1 MDLYLVLISRGRT
14 NRETLRTAMSVNEKR
29 HSQTITTPHAASSPT
44 SDREALD
51 QRLQR
56 LSDDVLPPVPY
67 LLTFPT
73 KTPFHLGNRSAN
85 NWAVGHDRPFSLEE
99 QQLQYMTFLT
109 YHDTDSLLLAV
120 GDWSDETGRMMADRS
135 TAPGAGESSRETV
148 TKKKI
153 SLKDYKSQKTS
164 GAVASPVGLEA
175 GNRGASS
182 SVKSEERRQATN
194 PEPLKNND
202 KTKMS
207 RIPPKSHARLSPE
220 RAGQKRPSGSELEFP
235 NPPATKKSEAHPT
248 KKLRLS
254 PEKETR
260 REPSPAKSHSPRL
273 PALLSPTLP
282 PTSGGPRLPRLLSP
296 TLPPDIEKEL
306 ARLEDRSPA
315 RNSRAGKEL
324 PAKESNPP
332 EHSRDHTRA
341 DPEKTQLLTKLR
353 YGRANRKRVEALLKF
368 SGKRKAHPSDSPAS
382 QDTDRDDISHPR
394 KKGGDTS
401 SSRGHTFRDPK
412 GKKHETDEAL
422 GPHDGRS
429 DEPKSFPEKPRTPVP
444 RPHLTSHSTHDKTKA
459 ASITPMKDLK
469 PPTSR
474 RNDPGETDGRTP
486 SYPANKRHSVD
497 PGSIMKASPTQAD
510 GRTRN
515 ERQVWWDEWQKFAS
529 VGRELKHAAE
539 RHTSKNGTSVTDEKL
554 AVVTAIEALLSFIM
568 AFVANDQAKALSRQV
583 GDSSTWLSIVPY
595 WRVVRKNSVPY
606 PALNSLC
613 LLLGAVSFTA
623 IHTLDLERLAIS
635 PIPGEHTPVPTPG
648 SDGNAALSDENR
660 KSRKEFSELKARLPE
675 FYKDSQRLWLEG
687 TRGLSEDVLGREFP
701 TIWSQRSR
709 NYSERGRS
717 SLRAADYAGGYFLPL
732 NSTSPPIEVVRFGW
746 SLLKEWCSKERIEW
760 NGRLGL

>member
-1 MDLYLVLISRGRT
+1 
-14 NRETLRTAMSVNEKR
+14 MSVNEKR
-29 HSQTITTPHAASSPT
+29 NFQPITTPRAATSPT
-44 SDREALD
+44 SDREVLD

-73 KTPFHLGNRSAN
+73 KTPFNLGTRSAN

-109 YHDTDSLLLAV
+109 HHDTDSLLLAV
-120 GDWSDETGRMMADRS
+120 GDWSDETGRMMTDRS
-135 TAPGAGESSRETV
+135 TAPSTVESSRETV
-148 TKKKI
+148 SKKKI
-153 SLKDYKSQKTS
+153 SLKDYKTQKTS
-164 GAVASPVGLEA
+164 AAVASPVGLEA
-175 GNRGASS
+175 GSRGASNS
-182 SVKSEERRQATN
+182 AKSEERRQMTSS
-194 PEPLKNND
+194 EPLNISD

-207 RIPPKSHARLSPE
+207 RMPPKSHARLSPE

-235 NPPATKKSEAHPT
+235 HPSVTKKSEAHPT
-248 KKLRLS
+248 KKLRLC
-254 PEKETR
+254 PEKDTR
-260 REPSPAKSHSPRL
+260 REPSPVKSYSPKL

-306 ARLEDRSPA
+306 ARLEDRPPS
-315 RNSRAGKEL
+315 RNSRAGKGL
-324 PAKESNPP
+324 PAKESNTQ
-332 EHSRDHTRA
+332 EYTRDHARVDTQ
-341 DPEKTQLLTKLR
+341 KTQLLTKLR

-368 SGKRKAHPSDSPAS
+368 SGKKKAHLSDSPVS
-382 QDTDRDDISHPR
+382 QDTDRDDVFHSR
-394 KKGGDTS
+394 KKGGDTGLF
-401 SSRGHTFRDPK
+401 RGYTSGDPK
-412 GKKHETDEAL
+412 GRKNETGEAI
-422 GPHDGRS
+422 GPQYGRS
-429 DEPKSFPEKPRTPVP
+429 KEPKSYPEKPRTPVAQT
-444 RPHLTSHSTHDKTKA
+444 HLTSHSTTSDKTKA
-459 ASITPMKDLK
+459 ASITPVKDLK
-469 PPTSR
+469 DQKPFTSR
-474 RNDPGETDGRTP
+474 RNEPGETDSKAP
-486 SYPANKRHSVD
+486 SNPANKRHSVD
-497 PGSIMKASPTQAD
+497 PGSTMKASPTQVD

-529 VGRELKHAAE
+529 IGRELKHAAE
-539 RHTSKNGTSVTDEKL
+539 RHTSKTGISVTDEKL

-568 AFVANDQAKALSRQV
+568 AFVANDQAKASSRQV

-660 KSRKEFSELKARLPE
+660 KSKKEFSELKVRLPE
-675 FYKDSQRLWLEG
+675 CYKESQRLWIEG
-687 TRGLSEDVLGREFP
+687 TRGLSEDILGREFP

-717 SLRAADYAGGYFLPL
+717 SLKAGEYAGSYFLPL
-732 NSTSPPIEVVRFGW
+732 GGTTPPIEVVRFGW
-746 SLLKEWCSKERIEW
+746 FLLKEWCSKERVEW

>member
-1 MDLYLVLISRGRT
+1 
-14 NRETLRTAMSVNEKR
+14 MSVNEKR
-29 HSQTITTPHAASSPT
+29 HFQTTTIPRAASSST
-44 SDREALD
+44 SEREVLD

-73 KTPFHLGNRSAN
+73 KTPFNLGNRSAN

-109 YHDTDSLLLAV
+109 HHDTDSLLLAV
-120 GDWSDETGRMMADRS
+120 GDWSDETGRMMADGS
-135 TAPGAGESSRETV
+135 TAPSAGESSREIV

-153 SLKDYKSQKTS
+153 SLKDYKTQKTS

-175 GNRGASS
+175 GSRGASS
-182 SVKSEERRQATN
+182 SAKSEDRRRTISS
-194 PEPLKNND
+194 EPLKNND
-202 KTKMS
+202 KTKM
-207 RIPPKSHARLSPE
+207 PQMPQKSHARLSPE
-220 RAGQKRPSGSELEFP
+220 RAGQKRPSGSELDFL
-235 NPPATKKSEAHPT
+235 NPSTTKKPEAYPT

-260 REPSPAKSHSPRL
+260 REPSPAKSHSPKL

-296 TLPPDIEKEL
+296 TLPPEIEKEL
-306 ARLEDRSPA
+306 ARLEDRSPP
-315 RNSRAGKEL
+315 RSSREGKGL
-324 PAKESNPP
+324 PAKESNTH
-332 EHSRDHTRA
+332 EHTRDHARA
-341 DPEKTQLLTKLR
+341 GPQKTQLLTKLR

-368 SGKRKAHPSDSPAS
+368 SGKRKPHLSDSPVS
-382 QDTDRDDISHPR
+382 QDTDRDEVSHPR
-394 KKGGDTS
+394 NKGVDTG
-401 SSRGHTFRDPK
+401 SSRGHTFGDLK
-412 GKKHETDEAL
+412 GKKHETGETL
-422 GPHDGRS
+422 GPQNGRS
-429 DEPKSFPEKPRTPVP
+429 KEQKGFPEKPRTPVP
-444 RPHLTSHSTHDKTKA
+444 QPQLASHSIAHDKTKA
-459 ASITPMKDLK
+459 VSITPAKDLK
-469 PPTSR
+469 LPISR
-474 RNDPGETDGRTP
+474 RNDPGETDGKIP
-486 SYPANKRHSVD
+486 SNPANKRHSVD

-529 VGRELKHAAE
+529 IGRELKHAAE
-539 RHTSKNGTSVTDEKL
+539 RHTSKAGALVTDERL

-568 AFVANDQAKALSRQV
+568 AFVANDQAKASSRQV

-595 WRVVRKNSVPY
+595 WRVVKKNSVPY

-675 FYKDSQRLWLEG
+675 FYKDSQRLWIEG

-717 SLRAADYAGGYFLPL
+717 SLKAGDYAGGYFLPL
-732 NSTSPPIEVVRFGW
+732 GGTTPPIEVVRFGW
-746 SLLKEWCSKERIEW
+746 SLLKEWCSKERVEW

>member
-1 MDLYLVLISRGRT
+1 
-14 NRETLRTAMSVNEKR
+14 MSVNEKR
-29 HSQTITTPHAASSPT
+29 LSQPTITPRAASSPS
-44 SDREALD
+44 SDREVLD

-56 LSDDVLPPVPY
+56 LSDDILPPVPY

-73 KTPFHLGNRSAN
+73 KTPFNLGNRSAN

-109 YHDTDSLLLAV
+109 HHDTDSLLLAV

-135 TAPGAGESSRETV
+135 TAPSARESSRETV
-148 TKKKI
+148 AKKKI

-164 GAVASPVGLEA
+164 NIVASPVGLGFES
-175 GNRGASS
+175 GSRGASS
-182 SVKSEERRQATN
+182 SSKSEERRQTTSF
-194 PEPLKNND
+194 EHLKNDN
-202 KTKMS
+202 KTKMP
-207 RIPPKSHARLSPE
+207 RMPPKSHARHSPE

-235 NPPATKKSEAHPT
+235 NPSATKKSEAHPT

-260 REPSPAKSHSPRL
+260 RESSPAKSHSPRL

-306 ARLEDRSPA
+306 ARLEDRSPP
-315 RNSRAGKEL
+315 RNSRAGKGL
-324 PAKESNPP
+324 PIKESNTH
-332 EHSRDHTRA
+332 EHLKDHAHA
-341 DPEKTQLLTKLR
+341 DPQKTQLLTKLR

-368 SGKRKAHPSDSPAS
+368 SGKRKAHMSDSPVS

-394 KKGGDTS
+394 KKGGETDL
-401 SSRGHTFRDPK
+401 SRGHAFGDQK
-412 GKKHETDEAL
+412 GRKHETDETL
-422 GPHDGRS
+422 GPQNGRS
-429 DEPKSFPEKPRTPVP
+429 KDPKPFDEKPRTPISQP
-444 RPHLTSHSTHDKTKA
+444 YLTSHSIGDKTKA
-459 ASITPMKDLK
+459 ASITPVKDLK
-469 PPTSR
+469 PPTYH
-474 RNDPGETDGRTP
+474 RNNLGETDGKTP
-486 SYPANKRHSVD
+486 SYPTNKRHYID
-497 PGSIMKASPTQAD
+497 PGSIIKASPTQAD

-515 ERQVWWDEWQKFAS
+515 ERQIWWDEWQKFAS
-529 VGRELKHAAE
+529 IGRELKHAAE
-539 RHTSKNGTSVTDEKL
+539 RHTSKTGTSVTDEKL

-568 AFVANDQAKALSRQV
+568 AFVANDQAKASSRQV

-595 WRVVRKNSVPY
+595 WRVVKKNSVPY

-623 IHTLDLERLAIS
+623 IHSLDLERLAIT

-687 TRGLSEDVLGREFP
+687 TRGLSEDVLGHEFP
-701 TIWSQRSR
+701 TIWAQRSR

-717 SLRAADYAGGYFLPL
+717 SLKAGNYAGSYFLPL
-732 NSTSPPIEVVRFGW
+732 GGTTPPIEVVRFGW
-746 SLLKEWCSKERIEW
+746 SLLKEWCSKERVEW

>member
-1 MDLYLVLISRGRT
+1 
-14 NRETLRTAMSVNEKR
+14 MSVNEKG
-29 HSQTITTPHAASSPT
+29 HSQTTTTPRAASSPT
-44 SDREALD
+44 SEREVLD

-73 KTPFHLGNRSAN
+73 KTPFNLGNRSGN

-109 YHDTDSLLLAV
+109 HHDTDSLLLAV
-120 GDWSDETGRMMADRS
+120 GDWSDETGRMMTDRS
-135 TAPGAGESSRETV
+135 TAPSAGESARESV
-148 TKKKI
+148 AKKKI
-153 SLKDYKSQKTS
+153 SLKDYKTQKTS
-164 GAVASPVGLEA
+164 GAGASAVGLET
-175 GNRGASS
+175 GSRGASS
-182 SVKSEERRQATN
+182 STKSEDRRHTISS
-194 PEPLKNND
+194 EPSKNND
-202 KTKMS
+202 KTKMPQM
-207 RIPPKSHARLSPE
+207 PPKSHARLSPE
-220 RAGQKRPSGSELEFP
+220 RAGQKRASGSELEFP
-235 NPPATKKSEAHPT
+235 NPSATKKPESHPT

-260 REPSPAKSHSPRL
+260 REPSPAKSHSPKL

-306 ARLEDRSPA
+306 ARLEDGSPS
-315 RNSRAGKEL
+315 RNSRAGKGL
-324 PAKESNPP
+324 PAKESNAH
-332 EHSRDHTRA
+332 EHTRDHARA
-341 DPEKTQLLTKLR
+341 DPQKTQLLTKLR

-368 SGKRKAHPSDSPAS
+368 SGKKKPHLSDSPVS
-382 QDTDRDDISHPR
+382 QDTDRDDVSHPR
-394 KKGGDTS
+394 KKGGDTA
-401 SSRGHTFRDPK
+401 SSRGHTFGDLK
-412 GKKHETDEAL
+412 GKKHETVEAL
-422 GPHDGRS
+422 GPQNGRS
-429 DEPKSFPEKPRTPVP
+429 KEPKGFPEKPRTPVP
-444 RPHLTSHSTHDKTKA
+444 QPQLTSHSTPHEKTKA
-459 ASITPMKDLK
+459 ASVTPAKDLK
-469 PPTSR
+469 LPTSR
-474 RNDPGETDGRTP
+474 RNDLGETDGKVP
-486 SYPANKRHSVD
+486 SNPANKRHSVD
-497 PGSIMKASPTQAD
+497 PGSIMKAAPTQAD

-515 ERQVWWDEWQKFAS
+515 ERQVWWDEWQRFAS
-529 VGRELKHAAE
+529 IGRELKHAAE
-539 RHTSKNGTSVTDEKL
+539 RHTSKTGVLVTDEKL

-568 AFVANDQAKALSRQV
+568 AFVANDQAKASSRQV

-595 WRVVRKNSVPY
+595 WRVVKKNSVPY

-623 IHTLDLERLAIS
+623 IHALDLERLAIS

-660 KSRKEFSELKARLPE
+660 KSRREFSELKARLPE
-675 FYKDSQRLWLEG
+675 FYKDSQRLWIEG

-701 TIWSQRSR
+701 AIWSQRSR

-717 SLRAADYAGGYFLPL
+717 SLKAGDYAGSYFLPL
-732 NSTSPPIEVVRFGW
+732 GGTTPPIEVVRFGW
-746 SLLKEWCSKERIEW
+746 SLLKEWCSKERVEW

>member
-1 MDLYLVLISRGRT
+1 
-14 NRETLRTAMSVNEKR
+14 MSVNENR
-29 HSQTITTPHAASSPT
+29 HSQTTTTPRAASSPT
-44 SDREALD
+44 SDREVLD

-56 LSDDVLPPVPY
+56 LSDNVLPPVPY

-73 KTPFHLGNRSAN
+73 KTPFNLGNRSTN

-109 YHDTDSLLLAV
+109 HHDTDSLLLAV

-135 TAPGAGESSRETV
+135 TVPSAGEISRETV
-148 TKKKI
+148 AKKKI
-153 SLKDYKSQKTS
+153 SLKDYKTQKTS
-164 GAVASPVGLEA
+164 VAVASPIGLEA
-175 GNRGASS
+175 GSRGASS
-182 SVKSEERRQATN
+182 SAKSEERRQMTSS
-194 PEPLKNND
+194 EPLNNTD
-202 KTKMS
+202 KTKMP
-207 RIPPKSHARLSPE
+207 RLPPKSHAHLSPG
-220 RAGQKRPSGSELEFP
+220 RAGQKRPSGSEPEFS
-235 NPPATKKSEAHPT
+235 NPSATKKSEAHPT

-260 REPSPAKSHSPRL
+260 REPSPAKSHSPKL

-296 TLPPDIEKEL
+296 TLPPNIEKEL
-306 ARLEDRSPA
+306 ARLEDRSPP
-315 RNSRAGKEL
+315 RNSRAGKGL
-324 PAKESNPP
+324 PAKESNTH
-332 EHSRDHTRA
+332 EYSRDHARA
-341 DPEKTQLLTKLR
+341 DPQRTQLLTKLR

-368 SGKRKAHPSDSPAS
+368 SGKRKAHLSDSPVS
-382 QDTDRDDISHPR
+382 QDTDRDDISHSM
-394 KKGGDTS
+394 KKGGDTG
-401 SSRGHTFRDPK
+401 SSRGHTFGDPK
-412 GKKHETDEAL
+412 GKKHETGDAL
-422 GPHDGRS
+422 GPQYGRS
-429 DEPKSFPEKPRTPVP
+429 KEPRSFPEKPRTPVP
-444 RPHLTSHSTHDKTKA
+444 QPHLTSHSIAHDKPKA
-459 ASITPMKDLK
+459 ASITPVKDTKDLK

-474 RNDPGETDGRTP
+474 RHDVGENDGKTL
-486 SYPANKRHSVD
+486 SYTSNKRHSVD

-529 VGRELKHAAE
+529 IGRELKHAAE
-539 RHTSKNGTSVTDEKL
+539 RHTSKTGASVTDEKL

-568 AFVANDQAKALSRQV
+568 AFVANDQAKASSRQV

-648 SDGNAALSDENR
+648 SDGHTALLDENR

-675 FYKDSQRLWLEG
+675 CYKESQRLWVEG

-717 SLRAADYAGGYFLPL
+717 SLKAGDYAGSYFLPL
-732 NSTSPPIEVVRFGW
+732 GGTTPPIEVVRFGW
-746 SLLKEWCSKERIEW
+746 SLLKEWCSKERVEW

>member
-1 MDLYLVLISRGRT
+1 
-14 NRETLRTAMSVNEKR
+14 MSVNEKR
-29 HSQTITTPHAASSPT
+29 HSQTTTTPRAASSPT
-44 SDREALD
+44 SDREVLD

-73 KTPFHLGNRSAN
+73 KTPFNLGNRSAN

-109 YHDTDSLLLAV
+109 HHDTDSLLLAV

-135 TAPGAGESSRETV
+135 TAPSAGESSRETV
-148 TKKKI
+148 AKKKI
-153 SLKDYKSQKTS
+153 SLKDYKTQKTS
-164 GAVASPVGLEA
+164 GAVASPVGLGLGA
-175 GNRGASS
+175 SSRGASS
-182 SVKSEERRQATN
+182 SAKSEERRQTTST
-194 PEPLKNND
+194 EPLKNND
-202 KTKMS
+202 KTKLPRM
-207 RIPPKSHARLSPE
+207 PPKSHARLSPE
-220 RAGQKRPSGSELEFP
+220 RAGQKRPSGSELDFL
-235 NPPATKKSEAHPT
+235 NPPASKKSEAHST

-282 PTSGGPRLPRLLSP
+282 PTSGGPRIPRLLSP

-306 ARLEDRSPA
+306 ARLEDRSPP
-315 RNSRAGKEL
+315 RNSRAGKGL
-324 PAKESNPP
+324 PAKESNTH
-332 EHSRDHTRA
+332 EHFRDHSRA
-341 DPEKTQLLTKLR
+341 EPQKTQLLTKLR

-368 SGKRKAHPSDSPAS
+368 SGKRKAHLSDSPIS

-394 KKGGDTS
+394 KKGGDTG
-401 SSRGHTFRDPK
+401 SSRGHTFGDPK

-422 GPHDGRS
+422 GPQGGRS
-429 DEPKSFPEKPRTPVP
+429 KEPKTFPEKPRTPIP
-444 RPHLTSHSTHDKTKA
+444 QPHLTSNAIALDKTKA
-459 ASITPMKDLK
+459 ASITPVKDLK

-474 RNDPGETDGRTP
+474 RNDLGETDGKTP

-497 PGSIMKASPTQAD
+497 PGSIMKASPAQSD

-529 VGRELKHAAE
+529 IGRELKHAAE
-539 RHTSKNGTSVTDEKL
+539 RHTSKTGTSITGEKL

-568 AFVANDQAKALSRQV
+568 AFVANDQAKASSRQV

-595 WRVVRKNSVPY
+595 WRVVKKNSVPY
-606 PALNSLC
+606 PVLNSLC

-623 IHTLDLERLAIS
+623 IHSLDLERLAIT

-687 TRGLSEDVLGREFP
+687 TRGLSEDVLAREFP
-701 TIWSQRSR
+701 VIWSQRSR

-717 SLRAADYAGGYFLPL
+717 SLKAGDYAGSYFLPL
-732 NSTSPPIEVVRFGW
+732 GGTTPPIEVVRFGW
-746 SLLKEWCSKERIEW
+746 SLLKEWCSKERVEW

>member
-1 MDLYLVLISRGRT
+1 
-14 NRETLRTAMSVNEKR
+14 MSVNENR
-29 HSQTITTPHAASSPT
+29 HSQTTTTPRAASSPT
-44 SDREALD
+44 SDREVLD

-56 LSDDVLPPVPY
+56 LSDDVLPP
-67 LLTFPT
+67 
-73 KTPFHLGNRSAN
+73 
-85 NWAVGHDRPFSLEE
+85 LEE

-109 YHDTDSLLLAV
+109 HHDTDSLLLAV

-135 TAPGAGESSRETV
+135 TVPSAGEISRETV

-153 SLKDYKSQKTS
+153 SLKDYKTQKTS
-164 GAVASPVGLEA
+164 VAVASPIGLEA
-175 GNRGASS
+175 GSRGASS
-182 SVKSEERRQATN
+182 SAKSEERRQVTSS
-194 PEPLKNND
+194 ESLKHTD
-202 KTKMS
+202 KTKMP
-207 RIPPKSHARLSPE
+207 RLPPKSHVRLSPE
-220 RAGQKRPSGSELEFP
+220 RAGQKRPSGSEPEFS
-235 NPPATKKSEAHPT
+235 NTSATKKSETHPT
-248 KKLRLS
+248 KKPRLS

-260 REPSPAKSHSPRL
+260 REPSPTKSHSPKL

-306 ARLEDRSPA
+306 ARLEDRSPP
-315 RNSRAGKEL
+315 RNSRAGKGL
-324 PAKESNPP
+324 PAKESHTH
-332 EHSRDHTRA
+332 EYSRDHARA
-341 DPEKTQLLTKLR
+341 DPQRTQLLTKLR

-368 SGKRKAHPSDSPAS
+368 SGKRKAHLSDSPVS
-382 QDTDRDDISHPR
+382 QDTDRDDVSHSR
-394 KKGGDTS
+394 KKGGDTG
-401 SSRGHTFRDPK
+401 SSRGHTFGDSK
-412 GKKHETDEAL
+412 GKKHETGEAL
-422 GPHDGRS
+422 GPQYGRS
-429 DEPKSFPEKPRTPVP
+429 KDPKSFPEKPRTPVP
-444 RPHLTSHSTHDKTKA
+444 QPHFTSHSIAHDKPKA
-459 ASITPMKDLK
+459 ASITPVKDPKDVK
-469 PPTSR
+469 PPNSR
-474 RNDPGETDGRTP
+474 RQDVGENDGTP
-486 SYPANKRHSVD
+486 SYTANKRHSAD

-515 ERQVWWDEWQKFAS
+515 ERQVWWDEWQKYAGI
-529 VGRELKHAAE
+529 GRELKHAAE
-539 RHTSKNGTSVTDEKL
+539 RHTSKTGTSVTDEKL

-568 AFVANDQAKALSRQV
+568 AFVANDQAKASSRQV

-648 SDGNAALSDENR
+648 SDGHTALLDENR
-660 KSRKEFSELKARLPE
+660 KSRKEFSEMKARLPE
-675 FYKDSQRLWLEG
+675 CYKESQRLWIEG

-717 SLRAADYAGGYFLPL
+717 SLRAGDYAGSYFLPL
-732 NSTSPPIEVVRFGW
+732 GGTTPPIEVVRFGW
-746 SLLKEWCSKERIEW
+746 SLLKEWCSKERVEW

>member
-1 MDLYLVLISRGRT
+1 
-14 NRETLRTAMSVNEKR
+14 MSVNENR
-29 HSQTITTPHAASSPT
+29 HSQTTTTPRAASSPT
-44 SDREALD
+44 SDREVLD

-56 LSDDVLPPVPY
+56 LSDNVLPPFHICSHFRPKHR
-67 LLTFPT
+67 LTWGTGPPT
-73 KTPFHLGNRSAN
+73 IGL
-85 NWAVGHDRPFSLEE
+85 LEE

-109 YHDTDSLLLAV
+109 HHDTDSLLLAV

-135 TAPGAGESSRETV
+135 TVPSAGETSRETV
-148 TKKKI
+148 AKKKI
-153 SLKDYKSQKTS
+153 SLKDYKTQKTS
-164 GAVASPVGLEA
+164 VAVAPPIGLEA
-175 GNRGASS
+175 GSRGASS
-182 SVKSEERRQATN
+182 SAKSEERRQMTSS
-194 PEPLKNND
+194 EPLKNTD
-202 KTKMS
+202 KTKMP
-207 RIPPKSHARLSPE
+207 RLPPKSHVRLSPE
-220 RAGQKRPSGSELEFP
+220 RAGQKRPSGSEPEFS
-235 NPPATKKSEAHPT
+235 NPSATKKSEAHLT

-260 REPSPAKSHSPRL
+260 RAPSPAKSHSPKL

-306 ARLEDRSPA
+306 ARLEDSSPP
-315 RNSRAGKEL
+315 RNSRVGKGL
-324 PAKESNPP
+324 PAKESNTH
-332 EHSRDHTRA
+332 EHSRDHARA
-341 DPEKTQLLTKLR
+341 DPQRTQLLTKLR

-368 SGKRKAHPSDSPAS
+368 SGKRRAHLSDSPVS
-382 QDTDRDDISHPR
+382 QDTDRDDISHFR
-394 KKGGDTS
+394 KKGGDTGS
-401 SSRGHTFRDPK
+401 TRGHTSGDPK
-412 GKKHETDEAL
+412 GKKNETGEAL
-422 GPHDGRS
+422 GPQYGRS
-429 DEPKSFPEKPRTPVP
+429 KEPRSFPEKPRTPVP
-444 RPHLTSHSTHDKTKA
+444 QPHLTSHSIAHDKPKA
-459 ASITPMKDLK
+459 ASITPVKDPRDLK

-474 RNDPGETDGRTP
+474 RHDVGENDGKTP
-486 SYPANKRHSVD
+486 YTSNKRHSVD
-497 PGSIMKASPTQAD
+497 PGSIMKTSPTQAD

-529 VGRELKHAAE
+529 IGRELKHAAE
-539 RHTSKNGTSVTDEKL
+539 RHTSKTGTSVTDEKL

-568 AFVANDQAKALSRQV
+568 AFVANDQAKASSRQV

-648 SDGNAALSDENR
+648 SDGHTALLDENR
-660 KSRKEFSELKARLPE
+660 KSRKEFSDLKARLPE
-675 FYKDSQRLWLEG
+675 CYKESQRLWIEG

-717 SLRAADYAGGYFLPL
+717 SLKAGDYAGSYFLPL
-732 NSTSPPIEVVRFGW
+732 GSTTPPMEVVRFGW
-746 SLLKEWCSKERIEW
+746 SLLKEWCSNERVEW

>member
-1 MDLYLVLISRGRT
+1 
-14 NRETLRTAMSVNEKR
+14 MSVNEKR
-29 HSQTITTPHAASSPT
+29 HSQTTTTPRAASSPT
-44 SDREALD
+44 PDREVLD

-73 KTPFHLGNRSAN
+73 KTPFNLGNRSAN

-109 YHDTDSLLLAV
+109 HDDTDSLLLAV
-120 GDWSDETGRMMADRS
+120 GDWSDDTGRMMADRS
-135 TAPGAGESSRETV
+135 TAPNARESPRETV
-148 TKKKI
+148 AKKKI

-164 GAVASPVGLEA
+164 
-175 GNRGASS
+175 ASS
-182 SVKSEERRQATN
+182 SAKSEERRHTASFD
-194 PEPLKNND
+194 PLKNDD
-202 KTKMS
+202 KTRMP
-207 RIPPKSHARLSPE
+207 RMPLKSHARLSPE

-235 NPPATKKSEAHPT
+235 NPSATKKSEAHPT

-296 TLPPDIEKEL
+296 TLPPGIEKEL
-306 ARLEDRSPA
+306 ARLEDRSPP
-315 RNSRAGKEL
+315 RNSRAGKGL
-324 PAKESNPP
+324 PAKESSTH
-332 EHSRDHTRA
+332 EHLRDHAHA
-341 DPEKTQLLTKLR
+341 DPQKTRLLTKLR

-368 SGKRKAHPSDSPAS
+368 SGKRKAHLSDSPVS
-382 QDTDRDDISHPR
+382 QDTDRDDVSHPR
-394 KKGGDTS
+394 RKGGDTG
-401 SSRGHTFRDPK
+401 SSREHTFGGQK
-412 GKKHETDEAL
+412 GKKHETDETL
-422 GPHDGRS
+422 GPQDGRLK
-429 DEPKSFPEKPRTPVP
+429 DPKTFPEKPRTPIP
-444 RPHLTSHSTHDKTKA
+444 QPHLTSHPIGHDKIKG
-459 ASITPMKDLK
+459 ASITPVKDLK
-469 PPTSR
+469 PPTSH
-474 RNDPGETDGRTP
+474 RNNLGETDDKTP
-486 SYPANKRHSVD
+486 SYPTNKRHSID

-515 ERQVWWDEWQKFAS
+515 ERQIWWDEWQKFAGI
-529 VGRELKHAAE
+529 GRELKHAAE
-539 RHTSKNGTSVTDEKL
+539 RHTSKTGTSVTDEKL

-568 AFVANDQAKALSRQV
+568 AFVANDQAKASSRQV

-595 WRVVRKNSVPY
+595 WRVVKKNSVPY

-623 IHTLDLERLAIS
+623 IHSLDLERLAIT
-635 PIPGEHTPVPTPG
+635 PIPGEQTPVPTPG

-660 KSRKEFSELKARLPE
+660 KCRKEFSELKARLPE

-687 TRGLSEDVLGREFP
+687 TRGLSEDVLGHEFP
-701 TIWSQRSR
+701 TIWAQRCR

-717 SLRAADYAGGYFLPL
+717 SLKAGNYAGSYFLPL
-732 NSTSPPIEVVRFGW
+732 GSTTPPIEVVRFGW
-746 SLLKEWCSKERIEW
+746 SLLKEWCSKERVEW

>member
-1 MDLYLVLISRGRT
+1 
-14 NRETLRTAMSVNEKR
+14 MSVNEKR
-29 HSQTITTPHAASSPT
+29 HSQTTTTPRAASSPT
-44 SDREALD
+44 SDREVLD

-73 KTPFHLGNRSAN
+73 KTPFNLGNRSAN

-109 YHDTDSLLLAV
+109 HHDTDSLLLAV

-135 TAPGAGESSRETV
+135 TAPSAGESSRETV
-148 TKKKI
+148 AKKKI
-153 SLKDYKSQKTS
+153 SLKDYKTQKTS
-164 GAVASPVGLEA
+164 GAVASPVGLGLGA
-175 GNRGASS
+175 SSRGASS
-182 SVKSEERRQATN
+182 SVKSEERRRTTSS
-194 PEPLKNND
+194 EPLKNND
-202 KTKMS
+202 KTKMP
-207 RIPPKSHARLSPE
+207 RMLPKSHARLSPE
-220 RAGQKRPSGSELEFP
+220 RAGQKRPSGPELDFP
-235 NPPATKKSEAHPT
+235 NSPATKKPEAHST

-306 ARLEDRSPA
+306 SRLEDRSPP
-315 RNSRAGKEL
+315 RNSRAGKGL
-324 PAKESNPP
+324 PAKESNTQ

-341 DPEKTQLLTKLR
+341 EPQKTQLLTKLR

-368 SGKRKAHPSDSPAS
+368 SGKRKAHLSDSPIS
-382 QDTDRDDISHPR
+382 QDTDRDDVLHPR
-394 KKGGDTS
+394 KKGGDTD
-401 SSRGHTFRDPK
+401 SSRGRTFGDPK

-422 GPHDGRS
+422 GPKGGRPT
-429 DEPKSFPEKPRTPVP
+429 EPKPFPEKPRTPIP
-444 RPHLTSHSTHDKTKA
+444 QSHLTSNAITHDKTKA
-459 ASITPMKDLK
+459 ASITPVKDLK

-474 RNDPGETDGRTP
+474 RKDLGETDGKPP
-486 SYPANKRHSVD
+486 SNPANKRHSVD
-497 PGSIMKASPTQAD
+497 PGPTVKASPAQAD

-529 VGRELKHAAE
+529 IGRELKHAAE
-539 RHTSKNGTSVTDEKL
+539 RHTSKTGTSVTDEKL

-568 AFVANDQAKALSRQV
+568 AFVANDQAKTSSRQV

-595 WRVVRKNSVPY
+595 WRVVKKNSVPY

-613 LLLGAVSFTA
+613 LLLGAISFTA
-623 IHTLDLERLAIS
+623 IHSLDLERLAIT

-648 SDGNAALSDENR
+648 SDGNDENR

-701 TIWSQRSR
+701 AIWSQRSR

-717 SLRAADYAGGYFLPL
+717 SLKAGEYAGSYFLPL
-732 NSTSPPIEVVRFGW
+732 GGTTPPIEVVRFGW
-746 SLLKEWCSKERIEW
+746 SLLKEWCSKERVEW

>member
-1 MDLYLVLISRGRT
+1 
-14 NRETLRTAMSVNEKR
+14 MSVNEKR
-29 HSQTITTPHAASSPT
+29 HSQTTTTPRAASSTT
-44 SDREALD
+44 SDREVLD

-73 KTPFHLGNRSAN
+73 KTPFNLGNRSAN

-109 YHDTDSLLLAV
+109 HHDTDSLLLAV

-135 TAPGAGESSRETV
+135 TAPSARESSRETV
-148 TKKKI
+148 AKKKI
-153 SLKDYKSQKTS
+153 SLKDYKTQKTS
-164 GAVASPVGLEA
+164 GAVASPVGLGLEA
-175 GNRGASS
+175 GSRGASS
-182 SVKSEERRQATN
+182 STKSEERRQTTSS
-194 PEPLKNND
+194 EPLKNSE
-202 KTKMS
+202 KTKMP
-207 RIPPKSHARLSPE
+207 RMPPKSHARLSPG
-220 RAGQKRPSGSELEFP
+220 RAGQKRPSGSELDFP
-235 NPPATKKSEAHPT
+235 NPSATKKSEAHST

-254 PEKETR
+254 LEKETR

-306 ARLEDRSPA
+306 ARLEDRSPP
-315 RNSRAGKEL
+315 RNSRAGKGL
-324 PAKESNPP
+324 PAKESNTH

-341 DPEKTQLLTKLR
+341 EPQKTQLLTKLR

-368 SGKRKAHPSDSPAS
+368 SGKRKAHLSDSPIS
-382 QDTDRDDISHPR
+382 QDTDRDDVSHPR
-394 KKGGDTS
+394 KKGGDTGP
-401 SSRGHTFRDPK
+401 SRGNPFGDPK
-412 GKKHETDEAL
+412 GKKNETDEAL
-422 GPHDGRS
+422 GPQGGRS
-429 DEPKSFPEKPRTPVP
+429 KEPKAFPEKPRTPIP
-444 RPHLTSHSTHDKTKA
+444 QPHLISNSIAHDKIKA
-459 ASITPMKDLK
+459 ASITPVKDLK

-474 RNDPGETDGRTP
+474 RNDLGETDSKTP

-529 VGRELKHAAE
+529 IGRELKHAAE
-539 RHTSKNGTSVTDEKL
+539 RHTSKTGTSVTDEKL

-568 AFVANDQAKALSRQV
+568 AFVANDQAKASSRQV

-595 WRVVRKNSVPY
+595 WRVVKKNSVPY

-623 IHTLDLERLAIS
+623 IHSLDLERLAIT
-635 PIPGEHTPVPTPG
+635 PIPGEHTLVSAPG
-648 SDGNAALSDENR
+648 SDGNAALLDENR
-660 KSRKEFSELKARLPE
+660 KIRKEFSELKARLPE

-717 SLRAADYAGGYFLPL
+717 SLKAGDYAGGYFLPL
-732 NSTSPPIEVVRFGW
+732 GGTTPPIEVVRFGW
-746 SLLKEWCSKERIEW
+746 SLLKEWCLKERVEW

>member
-1 MDLYLVLISRGRT
+1 
-14 NRETLRTAMSVNEKR
+14 MSVNEKR
-29 HSQTITTPHAASSPT
+29 HSQTTITPRAASSPT
-44 SDREALD
+44 SDREVLD

-73 KTPFHLGNRSAN
+73 KTPFNLGNRSAN

-109 YHDTDSLLLAV
+109 HHDTDSLLLAV
-120 GDWSDETGRMMADRS
+120 GDWSDETGRMMADRPTVPS
-135 TAPGAGESSRETV
+135 AGENPRETV

-153 SLKDYKSQKTS
+153 SLKDYKTQKTS
-164 GAVASPVGLEA
+164 GAVGSPVGPEA
-175 GNRGASS
+175 GSRGASS
-182 SVKSEERRQATN
+182 SAKSEERRQTTHS
-194 PEPLKNND
+194 EPLKNND
-202 KTKMS
+202 KVKM
-207 RIPPKSHARLSPE
+207 PGMPLKSHARLSPE
-220 RAGQKRPSGSELEFP
+220 RGGQKRASGSEFEFP
-235 NPPATKKSEAHPT
+235 NHSATKKSEAHPT

-254 PEKETR
+254 PEKELR
-260 REPSPAKSHSPRL
+260 REPSPAKLHSPKL

-282 PTSGGPRLPRLLSP
+282 PTSSGPRLPRLLSP

-306 ARLEDRSPA
+306 ARLESRSPS
-315 RNSRAGKEL
+315 RNSRAGKGL
-324 PAKESNPP
+324 PAKESNTY
-332 EHSRDHTRA
+332 EHSRDHARA
-341 DPEKTQLLTKLR
+341 DPQKTQLLTKLR

-368 SGKRKAHPSDSPAS
+368 SGKRKAHLSDSPVS
-382 QDTDRDDISHPR
+382 QDTDRDDVSHPR
-394 KKGGDTS
+394 KKGGDAG
-401 SSRGHTFRDPK
+401 SSRGHTFGDAK
-412 GKKHETDEAL
+412 SKKYETDEAL
-422 GPHDGRS
+422 CPRDGRS
-429 DEPKSFPEKPRTPVP
+429 KEPKSFTEKPQTPVP
-444 RPHLTSHSTHDKTKA
+444 QPHLTSHSIAHEKIKVT
-459 ASITPMKDLK
+459 SITPAKDLK
-469 PPTSR
+469 APIPR
-474 RNDPGETDGRTP
+474 RNDLGETDGKTP

-515 ERQVWWDEWQKFAS
+515 ERQIWWDEWQKFANI
-529 VGRELKHAAE
+529 GRELKHAAE
-539 RHTSKNGTSVTDEKL
+539 RYTSKTGTSVTDEKL

-568 AFVANDQAKALSRQV
+568 AFVANDQAKASSRQV

-595 WRVVRKNSVPY
+595 WRVVKKNSIPY
-606 PALNSLC
+606 PALNNLC

-648 SDGNAALSDENR
+648 SDGNAALSDESR

-687 TRGLSEDVLGREFP
+687 TRGLAEDVLGREFP

-717 SLRAADYAGGYFLPL
+717 SLKAGDYAGSYFLPL
-732 NSTSPPIEVVRFGW
+732 GGTSPPIEVVRFGW
-746 SLLKEWCSKERIEW
+746 SLLKEWCSKERVEW